1 MPLAP
6 TGVTGAKAGSNKVT
20 VTWTAPNNNGS
31 AITGYIVIPVRNGV
45 DEAERPFDASTTTRT
60 ITGLVSGG
68 GYYFKV
74 KAVNVRGTGPASAL
88 SNGVT
93 VQ

>member
-1 MPLAP
+1 M
-6 TGVTGAKAGSNKVT
+6 K
-20 VTWTAPNNNGS
+20 WTAPNNNGS
-31 AITGYIVIPVRNGV
+31 TITGYLVIPVRNNV
-45 DEAERPFDASTTTRT
+45 EETVRTFDASTTTRT

-74 KAVNVRGTGPASAL
+74 KAVNARGTGPASAL
-88 SNGVT
+88 SNGIT